1 MNLRNV
7 NDNLYAVN
15 VILGTVTSTAEYMP
29 DFVNILDGGY
39 AIQTSENSEA
49 GDPNLLN
56 EKLPFIKLYAIEAVI
71 ERKLNIVLIVC
82 DICISTVYDYVV
94 LDQVELIIMEE
105 DVNIDYQLWHK
116 TLSEIFDCIWYTQ

>member
-1 MNLRNV
+1 
-7 NDNLYAVN
+7 
-15 VILGTVTSTAEYMP
+15 MP
-29 DFVNILDGGY
+29 DFLNILDGGY

-82 DICISTVYDYVV
+82 DICISSVYDYVV